1 MSLGE
6 ENVCCK
12 PQTRVCVEQGTHKAG
27 TLLENATMGACLG
40 WAGKTA
46 LGQGPPRELQRC
58 NLSPFSVDSALMH
71 IYFRVCIQTCGVSGT
86 GLGEGK
92 QMWPFLGSASEAQ
105 RKMVYFLHLA
115 QMDRACGLLALAA
128 ASGPVKGTMVLSP
141 RTCADCHAFL
151 PNWLSQSL
159 RAGPG
164 LCSSGASHRDSH

>member
-1 MSLGE
+1 MPLGE

-71 IYFRVCIQTCGVSGT
+71 IYFRVCIQTCGGSGR
-86 GLGEGK
+86 GLGGGK
-92 QMWPFLGSASEAQ
+92 QMWPFLGSASETQ
-105 RKMVYFLHLA
+105 RKMVYFFHLA
-115 QMDRACGLLALAA
+115 QMDHACGLLALAV
-128 ASGPVKGTMVLSP
+128 ASGLCK
-141 RTCADCHAFL
+141 RHH
-151 PNWLSQSL
+151 
-159 RAGPG
+159 GPQPQDM
-164 LCSSGASHRDSH
+164 C